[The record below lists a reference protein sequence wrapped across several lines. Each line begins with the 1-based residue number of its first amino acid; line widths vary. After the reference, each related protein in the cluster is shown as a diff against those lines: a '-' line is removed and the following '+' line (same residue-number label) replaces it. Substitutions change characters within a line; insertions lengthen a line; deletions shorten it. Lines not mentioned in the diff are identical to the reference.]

1 MCKTCGCSN
10 GAQTRIT
17 HLSLA
22 GGTAPD
28 TLESSRDEPGHTH
41 EHRHGDEAVHDHDAH
56 PHAHGGAASHPH
68 VHPHAQAEGD
78 AHLVSLEA
86 RILDKNDRLAERN
99 RGWLAGRGVFALN
112 LMSSPGAGKTTLLEK
127 TLVELADEFPLAVV
141 EGDQETTHDAER
153 IRQAGC
159 NVVQINTGQG
169 CHLEA
174 DMVAQGLQE
183 IDPAAGS
190 VVFIENVGN
199 LVCPALFDLGEA
211 ARVVILA
218 VTEGEDKPAKY
229 PHMFHG
235 ADLILINKIDLL
247 PYLSFDLER
256 CLGYLHEVAHHAE
269 VLQISAATGAGLEP
283 WFAWLRAHRNKA
295 LSETGK
301 LLSGS

>member
-1 MCKTCGCSN
+1 MCKTCGCSD

-17 HLSLA
+17 HLGIA
-22 GGTAPD
+22 RGDAPD
-28 TLESSRDEPGHTH
+28 TLESSGDVPGHAH
-41 EHRHGDEAVHDHDAH
+41 EHRHGDAAVHNHGLH
-56 PHAHGGAASHPH
+56 SHAHGGASSHLHPHPH
-68 VHPHAQAEGD
+68 VPADGN

-99 RGWLAGRGVFALN
+99 RGWLAGRGVFSLN

-127 TLVELADEFPLAVV
+127 TLAELAGEFPLAVV

-283 WFAWLRAHRNKA
+283 WFAWLREHRNKA
-295 LSETGK
+295 LSEAGK
-301 LLSGS
+301 VLAGS

>member
-1 MCKTCGCSN
+1 MLRG
-10 GAQTRIT
+10 GAAAD
-17 HLSLA
+17 SP
-22 GGTAPD
+22 G
-28 TLESSRDEPGHTH
+28 SSGDVPGYTH
-41 EHRHGDEAVHDHDAH
+41 EHRLGEEALHSLGVHS
-56 PHAHGGAASHPH
+56 HAHGGGGSHFSAHPH
-68 VHPHAQAEGD
+68 VPADGD

-127 TLVELADEFPLAVV
+127 TLAALADEFPLAVV
-141 EGDQETTHDAER
+141 EGDQETTSDAER

-229 PHMFHG
+229 PHMFHS

-247 PYLSFDLER
+247 PYLSFDLDR

-283 WFAWLRAHRNKA
+283 WFAWLRAHREKVLA
-295 LSETGK
+295 
-301 LLSGS
+301 GS

>member
-283 WFAWLRAHRNKA
+283 WFAWLRAHREKA
-295 LSETGK
+295 LA
-301 LLSGS
+301 GS

>member
-1 MCKTCGCSN
+1 MCKTCGCSD
-10 GAQTRIT
+10 GAQMRIT
-17 HLSLA
+17 RLDVA
-22 GGTAPD
+22 GRADPD
-28 TLESSRDEPGHTH
+28 TLESSGDVPGYFQ
-41 EHRHGDEAVHDHDAH
+41 EHRHDDEVEHA
-56 PHAHGGAASHPH
+56 HAHGSTGSHPH
-68 VHPHAQAEGD
+68 SHPHEPTDEDG
-78 AHLVSLEA
+78 HLISLEA

-99 RGWLAGRGVFALN
+99 RGWLAGRGVFSLN

-127 TLVELADEFPLAVV
+127 TLTELTNEFPLAVV
-141 EGDQETTHDAER
+141 EGDQETTYDAER

-174 DMVAQGLQE
+174 DMVAQGLRE
-183 IDPAAGS
+183 IDPATGS

-199 LVCPALFDLGEA
+199 LVCPALFDLGES

-269 VLQISAATGAGLEP
+269 VLQISATTGTGLEP
-283 WFAWLRAHRNKA
+283 WFAWLRARRNQA
-295 LSETGK
+295 LSEAGK

>member
-1 MCKTCGCSN
+1 MCKTCGCSD

-17 HLSLA
+17 HLGVA
-22 GGTAPD
+22 GGAALD
-28 TLESSRDEPGHTH
+28 TLGSSRDVPGHDAH
-41 EHRHGDEAVHDHDAH
+41 AHRHGDEAVHGHGVH
-56 PHAHGGAASHPH
+56 SHGGAEPHSHAHTEPE
-68 VHPHAQAEGD
+68 EG
-78 AHLVSLEA
+78 AHLVSLEV

-127 TLVELADEFPLAVV
+127 TLAELADEFPLAVV

-153 IRQAGC
+153 IRKAGC

-183 IDPAAGS
+183 INPAAGS

-218 VTEGEDKPAKY
+218 VTEGEDKPVKY
-229 PHMFHG
+229 PHMFHR

-256 CLGYLHEVAHHAE
+256 CLSYLHEVAHHAE
-269 VLQISAATGAGLEP
+269 VLQISAGTGAGLEP
-283 WFAWLRAHRNKA
+283 WFAWLRAHRNTA
-295 LSETGK
+295 LSVAGK
-301 LLSGS
+301 VLAGS

>member
-1 MCKTCGCSN
+1 
-10 GAQTRIT
+10 
-17 HLSLA
+17 
-22 GGTAPD
+22 
-28 TLESSRDEPGHTH
+28 
-41 EHRHGDEAVHDHDAH
+41 
-56 PHAHGGAASHPH
+56 
-68 VHPHAQAEGD
+68 
-78 AHLVSLEA
+78 
-86 RILDKNDRLAERN
+86 
-99 RGWLAGRGVFALN
+99 
-112 LMSSPGAGKTTLLEK
+112 
-127 TLVELADEFPLAVV
+127 
-141 EGDQETTHDAER
+141 
-153 IRQAGC
+153 
-159 NVVQINTGQG
+159 
-169 CHLEA
+169 
-174 DMVAQGLQE
+174 MVAQGLQE

-269 VLQISAATGAGLEP
+269 VLQISATTGTGLEP
-283 WFAWLRAHRNKA
+283 WFAWLRARRNQA
-295 LSETGK
+295 LSEAGK

>member
-1 MCKTCGCSN
+1 MCKTCGCSD

-17 HLSLA
+17 HLGVA
-22 GGTAPD
+22 GGAAPD
-28 TLESSRDEPGHTH
+28 TLELSRDAPGHTH
-41 EHRHGDEAVHDHDAH
+41 
-56 PHAHGGAASHPH
+56 HAHGGAEPHSHA
-68 VHPHAQAEGD
+68 HPHAEPKEG

-127 TLVELADEFPLAVV
+127 TLAKLADEFPLAVV

-256 CLGYLHEVAHHAE
+256 CFGYLHEVAHHAE

-283 WFAWLRAHRNKA
+283 WFAWLRAHRNR
-295 LSETGK
+295 T
-301 LLSGS
+301 LSGAGKVLAGS

>member
-1 MCKTCGCSN
+1 MCKTCGCSD

-17 HLSLA
+17 HLSVA
-22 GGTAPD
+22 GGAAPD
-28 TLESSRDEPGHTH
+28 TLESSHNVPGHTH
-41 EHRHGDEAVHDHDAH
+41 EHRHGDEAVHDHAAH
-56 PHAHGGAASHPH
+56 SHAHGGAGFHLHPHPH
-68 VHPHAQAEGD
+68 VPADGD

-99 RGWLAGRGVFALN
+99 RGWLAGRGVFSLN

-127 TLVELADEFPLAVV
+127 TLAELAGEFPLAVV

-199 LVCPALFDLGEA
+199 LVCPALFDL
-211 ARVVILA
+211 
-218 VTEGEDKPAKY
+218 
-229 PHMFHG
+229 
-235 ADLILINKIDLL
+235 
-247 PYLSFDLER
+247 
-256 CLGYLHEVAHHAE
+256 
-269 VLQISAATGAGLEP
+269 
-283 WFAWLRAHRNKA
+283 
-295 LSETGK
+295 
-301 LLSGS
+301 

>member
-28 TLESSRDEPGHTH
+28 TLESSRDAPGHTH
-41 EHRHGDEAVHDHDAH
+41 
-56 PHAHGGAASHPH
+56 HAHGGAEPHSHA
-68 VHPHAQAEGD
+68 HPHAEQKEG